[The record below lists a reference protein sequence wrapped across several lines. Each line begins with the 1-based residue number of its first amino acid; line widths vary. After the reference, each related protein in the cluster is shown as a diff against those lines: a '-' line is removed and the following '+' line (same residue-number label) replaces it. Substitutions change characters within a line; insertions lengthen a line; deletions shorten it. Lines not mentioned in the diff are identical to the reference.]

1 MYVKLT
7 IGNGKKAIKD
17 YLLYFITLTLCVSL
31 FYAFSSLSSSGYE
44 LITEDSFSFEALKQI
59 MKYASMLI
67 TGLLAVLVAYVNKYM
82 MRRRQ
87 REFAT
92 YILLGSEQRSVALM
106 FFIETLIIGI
116 IAIFMGI
123 FLGTLFSQVVTSL
136 VLMSAN
142 QEVAFSL
149 KLYWDTVGLTFIFF
163 ITMFCIIG
171 VYNIRAISKIKL
183 IDMLNAD
190 KKTEFQ
196 FKRSGK
202 LYLIIFILSLICYG
216 VFGVYGYKL
225 IKAKNNAA
233 LITGNEMMYIFVCFL
248 TFIIGTY
255 ALFYSI
261 SYIIIFI
268 NKRCLG
274 FKYENTNLVLLG
286 SLVSKIKTTPVLM
299 ASIAMTF
306 LGAAL
311 SIAGTLLLAQWSLGY
326 LEYRV
331 PYDINIRNDYDV
343 LELEEIPEINY
354 SSLIEKLEY
363 EGYDIK
369 DYVQVEKYIINP
381 EDINNRDPR
390 EVPLIVVSLS
400 DYNKAREMLGYDK
413 IKLRDN
419 EFTTHWARMVE
430 KTEIS
435 RFIEENSTIEIN
447 DKSLKLSG
455 KPYYEES
462 IGEGIYNGY
471 TSNILIVPDGICDEL
486 TFVGAE
492 LFANTK
498 KNLSYDKAL
507 EVVST
512 YLPNW
517 VDENYEGVVEKYK
530 EQDRDIYHFI
540 DGRVQVKE
548 RNNIINITLAMRL
561 LGIYL
566 GIVMLMISL
575 TVLALQQLS
584 DSIEH
589 KSRFR
594 VLKKL
599 GIDNTEINKLILK
612 QISVYFILPVSIA
625 ITGFVVFMLNFT
637 NIISQQIQSFIG
649 DKGLILNIGVS
660 SALMILIYG
669 CYFIGTYYS
678 FKRNINEDIK

>member
-1 MYVKLT
+1 MYVKLALS
-7 IGNGKKAIKD
+7 NGKKALRD
-17 YLLYFITLTLCVSL
+17 YLIYFITLTLCVSL
-31 FYAFSSLSSSGYE
+31 FYAFSTLSSSSYE
-44 LITEDSFSFEALKQI
+44 LITEDSFNFEVLKEI

-67 TGLLAVLVAYVNKYM
+67 TGLLAILVAYVNKYM

-92 YILLGSEQRSVALM
+92 YILLGSEQRSVTLM
-106 FFIETLIIGI
+106 FFIETLIIGVI
-116 IAIFMGI
+116 SIFAGI

-142 QEVAFSL
+142 QEVTFSI

-171 VYNIRAISKIKL
+171 LYNVRTISKVKL

-202 LYLIIFILSLICYG
+202 LYLAIFTLAVICYG
-216 VFGVYGYKL
+216 MFGFYGYKL
-225 IKAKNNAA
+225 IKVKNNVA
-233 LITGNEMMYIFVCFL
+233 LVTGNEMVYIFVCFL
-248 TFIIGTY
+248 AFVIGTY

-274 FKYENTNLVLLG
+274 FKYENTNLVLMG
-286 SLVSKIKTTPVLM
+286 SLVSKIKTTPILM

-311 SIAGTLLLAQWSLGY
+311 CIAVTLLMAQWSLGY

-331 PYDINIRNDYDV
+331 PYDIYISNDYDT
-343 LELEEIPEINY
+343 LELEEIPQINY
-354 SSLIEKLEY
+354 SSFIEELEQ
-363 EGYDIK
+363 EGYAIK
-369 DYVQVEKYIINP
+369 DYVQVEKYIVNP
-381 EDINNRDPR
+381 EDINRRDPS
-390 EVPLIVVSLS
+390 EVPLVVISLS
-400 DYNKAREMLGYDK
+400 DYNRAREMLSYDK
-413 IKLRDN
+413 VQLKDN
-419 EFTTHWARMVE
+419 EFTTHWLTMIE
-430 KTEIS
+430 EGEIS
-435 RFIEENSTIEIN
+435 RFLEENPTIEVKN
-447 DKSLKLSG
+447 KSLKLSE
-455 KPYYEES
+455 KPYHEES

-471 TSNILIVPDGICDEL
+471 TSNIIIVPDEVCVDL
-486 TFVGAE
+486 YYVGAE
-492 LFANTK
+492 LFANTRK
-498 KNLSYDKAL
+498 TLSYNKA
-507 EVVST
+507 VDIVSS

-517 VDENYEGVVEKYK
+517 INTNYKDIVEKF
-530 EQDRDIYHFI
+530 EAADRKAYYFM

-548 RNNIINITLAMRL
+548 RNNIVNITLSMRL

-589 KSRFR
+589 KNRFK
-594 VLKKL
+594 VLKNL
-599 GIDNTEINKLILK
+599 GIDKSEINKLIFK
-612 QISVYFILPVSIA
+612 QIAVYFIMPVSVA
-625 ITGFVVFMLNFT
+625 MVGFVVFMLNFT
-637 NIISQQIQSFIG
+637 NIISMQIQSFIG

-660 SALMILIYG
+660 SALMLMIYIG
-669 CYFIGTYYS
+669 YYGGTYYS
-678 FKRNINEDIK
+678 FKRNINN